1 MSVKTHRIFG
11 IILLLLAVVIAVL
24 SLPRTANLG
33 LTNLAFLLLV
43 LGAALVGRARK
54 LEKEKP

>member
-11 IILLLLAVVIAVL
+11 FILLLIAIVIAVL
-24 SLPRTANLG
+24 SLPGTANLG
-33 LTNLAFLLLV
+33 LTKLAALLCV
-43 LGAALVGRARK
+43 LGAVLVARARK